1 MLLPR
6 GSRESRH
13 SPPGERRVPERS
25 TCGRIDTSFLS
36 TRLKRAPARA
46 AIEASEAVLARRPA
60 IVGKLLNL
68 LPDGLVPE
76 GLPGGLWS
84 RRQAPRC
91 CCPPDERLPAPR
103 NHRSRTFT
111 TSL

>member
-1 MLLPR
+1 MLLGPLGGLIARAKDEDRGGQMLLPR

-76 GLPGGLWS
+76 GLPGG
-84 RRQAPRC
+84 RRDPR
-91 CCPPDERLPAPR
+91 LLSQ
-103 NHRSRTFT
+103 NF
-111 TSL
+111 

>member
-46 AIEASEAVLARRPA
+46 AIEASEAVLARRR
-60 IVGKLLNL
+60 
-68 LPDGLVPE
+68 
-76 GLPGGLWS
+76 PG
-84 RRQAPRC
+84 RAC
-91 CCPPDERLPAPR
+91 CGGR
-103 NHRSRTFT
+103 NVRVVE
-111 TSL
+111 SL

>member
-36 TRLKRAPARA
+36 TRLKRAGGARA
-46 AIEASEAVLARRPA
+46 AIETSEAVLARRR
-60 IVGKLLNL
+60 
-68 LPDGLVPE
+68 
-76 GLPGGLWS
+76 PG
-84 RRQAPRC
+84 RAC
-91 CCPPDERLPAPR
+91 CGGR
-103 NHRSRTFT
+103 NVRVVE
-111 TSL
+111 SL